1 MKLINVGFGN
11 IVSGS
16 RVIAIVSPDS
26 APIKRIIQEAK
37 ERGMV
42 MTQPAEDALG
52 QLLLLTATTL
62 SYRLYKQKLSPE
74 GQNRNP
80 VMKTL
85 KTAVMTMNKR
95 GLLIVVSGPSGVGKG
110 TVLKKLLA
118 DNSDI
123 VPSISATTRAPRNG
137 DIEGKTYFFKSVDE
151 FKKMIDNNEF
161 MEWAVYNDN
170 YYGTPVKYVNEK
182 LDEGKDV
189 LLEIDVQGA
198 LNLQEKY
205 PSAVYIFIAPENI
218 DVLRERLIGRNTETP
233 EEIEDR
239 INAAKWELTKKDKYD
254 YVVVNKIVEDASDEI
269 LSILN
274 KRRD

>member
-1 MKLINVGFGN
+1 M
-11 IVSGS
+11 
-16 RVIAIVSPDS
+16 
-26 APIKRIIQEAK
+26 
-37 ERGMV
+37 M
-42 MTQPAEDALG
+42 
-52 QLLLLTATTL
+52 
-62 SYRLYKQKLSPE
+62 
-74 GQNRNP
+74 
-80 VMKTL
+80 
-85 KTAVMTMNKR
+85 MNKK

-110 TVLKKLLA
+110 TVLKKLLS

-123 VPSISATTRAPRNG
+123 VPSISATTRAPRSG
-137 DIEGKTYFFKSVDE
+137 DVEGETYFFKSVDE
-151 FKKMIDNNEF
+151 FQKMIDNDEF

-218 DVLRERLIGRNTETP
+218 DVLRERLTGRNTETP
-233 EEIEDR
+233 EEIEER
-239 INAAKWELTKKDKYD
+239 INAAKWELTKKDKYNH
-254 YVVVNKIVEDASDEI
+254 VVINKIVEDTSNEI